1 MALNNRS
8 FRFHRNLP
16 KLGIILVI
24 FIIALS
30 YGLYF
35 LFQDIAENDI
45 KERLFE
51 QERQQLLDA
60 NKAISQNIGSDLDS
74 ILTKLK
80 VIAFSPYI
88 QEKEDTQTWNKGEP
102 LVQEM
107 YDETK
112 ELVGKTDG
120 MFVVDKS
127 GIIRVNAL
135 TEEEQKR
142 QNTFVGTNISNREY
156 VNQAKT
162 TLEPA
167 FSTGLFSLD
176 GVYRMFIA
184 YLY

>member
-1 MALNNRS
+1 MALNRRS
-8 FRFHRNLP
+8 FRFQRNLP
-16 KLGIILVI
+16 KIGIILVI

-35 LFQDIAENDI
+35 LFQEIAENDI
-45 KERLFE
+45 KDKLFE

-60 NKAISQNIGSDLDS
+60 NKAISQNIRSDLDS

-80 VIAFSPYI
+80 VISVSPYI
-88 QEKEDTQTWNKGEP
+88 QEEDTQTWNKSES

-120 MFVVDKS
+120 MFVIDKS

-142 QNTFVGTNISNREY
+142 QNTFVGTNISHREY
-156 VNQAKT
+156 VNEAKT
-162 TLEPA
+162 T
-167 FSTGLFSLD
+167 
-176 GVYRMFIA
+176 
-184 YLY
+184 